1 MVKLLKKVVFNSM
14 KEGLLVVYTG
24 MNSIKIGP
32 PLSITKSA
40 LIEGLQVL
48 DHNISK
54 VFSNYDQD

>member
-1 MVKLLKKVVFNSM
+1 M

-40 LIEGLQVL
+40 LLEGLSVL
-48 DHNISK
+48 EKNIS
-54 VFSNYDQD
+54 VEFSKYDNN